1 MARREKFERSDVPE
15 SGPLRNVFA
24 LVALVAVAVLT
35 VLLVRTIWQR
45 AHLDDRLN
53 DDALNDVM
61 DDQYDMRYWDHA
73 DPGNDI
79 MTTLV
84 ITVDGEID
92 STTLASVDLVVLNRT
107 AGTGTIVNIPLDTR
121 VTHDG
126 EKFTVASAFEV
137 LTEEEFIVNL
147 SWFTNIPADH
157 IIVTTRDVLEDI
169 ASIKSFGPF
178 NTVTSRLL
186 ASIRT
191 DMRMK
196 TLVAFG
202 SELAELGLENLQVM
216 EVPRWHEDPEEGD
229 VDVPEGGWE
238 IIHRT
243 DLCYALGYFADAP
256 AEEAAE

>member
-1 MARREKFERSDVPE
+1 M
-15 SGPLRNVFA
+15 
-24 LVALVAVAVLT
+24 
-35 VLLVRTIWQR
+35 
-45 AHLDDRLN
+45 
-53 DDALNDVM
+53 
-61 DDQYDMRYWDHA
+61 
-73 DPGNDI
+73 
-79 MTTLV
+79 
-84 ITVDGEID
+84 
-92 STTLASVDLVVLNRT
+92 VLNRT

-121 VTHDG
+121 MTSSGVKYTA
-126 EKFTVASAFEV
+126 ASAWSALGEAKFIEV
-137 LTEEEFIVNL
+137 V
-147 SWFTNIPADH
+147 SWFTNVPADH

-169 ASIKSFGPF
+169 ASIRSFGPF